1 MALPRDEFVLGIDS
15 PEARGLSERAALQ
28 RLETD
33 GPNEL
38 PTAKA
43 RGISVLLKE
52 VVSEPMVSLLIACGG
67 IYWVLGDK
75 QEAAMLLGFLALILF
90 ITLFQQK
97 KTDAA
102 LEALRNLS
110 SPRALVIRDGRR
122 KRIAGREVVRDD
134 ILLVSE
140 GDRVPA
146 DAELLMSSNVMVDES
161 LLTGESVPVQKT
173 LRGEG
178 KTDNEESRLFAGT
191 TVVRG
196 QAIARVFATGVH
208 TEIGKIGKV
217 LESATPEVTP
227 LQTETARFTTIIAVI
242 AGALCLIVVVVYG
255 FTRNNWIDGFLTG
268 LTLAMAILPNELPAV
283 LLIFLALG
291 AWRISQRHVLTRTMP
306 AVENLGAATVL
317 CVDKTG
323 TLTMNQMAVQM
334 LYADEGGGEDH
345 DLRMRGGLAL
355 PERFHALVEFGI
367 LASSPSPFDP
377 MERAVHEIGSD
388 YLSNTEH
395 LHPDWQL
402 AREYPLMP
410 ELLAV
415 SYVWKG
421 DAAGGYTV
429 GAKGA
434 PEAIVDLCHMN
445 PVDAMRIAEKVRQF
459 GNTGLRVIAVARA
472 TVRTSPLPEKQHDYD
487 FEFIGLLG
495 LSDPVRPHVPEAISE
510 CYRAGI
516 RVLMIT
522 GDHAHTAA
530 AIAREIGLRNPGDII
545 TGAELHAMDD
555 VELARR
561 LQTANCFARIVPDQ
575 KLRIVEVLKRQ
586 GEVVAM
592 TGDGVNDAPALKS
605 AQIGIAMGSRGTDV
619 ARESAAL
626 VLLDDDFSSIV
637 EAIAT
642 GRRIFDNLRGA
653 MAYLLSVHI
662 PIAGISVLPVLFR
675 LPLVL
680 LPVHIAFLHLIIEPA
695 CSVAFEAEPI
705 SPEAM
710 KRRPRPPNRPLF
722 SSSLIGPAVLQGL
735 GVLVIML
742 GVFLVSLIRGQGESD
757 ARALTFT
764 TLIFANLGLILVNRS
779 WSQSV
784 IEGLK
789 TPNKAL
795 WWVVAGSLSI
805 LGLVMYTP
813 YTRTLFRFSYLHGT
827 DIAISLAAGIAS
839 IVWFE
844 VWKRFRPSR
853 DLA

>member
-1 MALPRDEFVLGIDS
+1 VSDDVAT
-15 PEARGLSERAALQ
+15 GLSDREAQQ
-28 RLETD
+28 RLERD

-43 RGISVLLKE
+43 RRITVLLKE
-52 VVSEPMVSLLIACGG
+52 IVSEPMVSLLISCGA
-67 IYWVLGDK
+67 IYLILGDR
-75 QEAAMLLGFLALILF
+75 QEAAVLLGFLAMIIF
-90 ITLFQQK
+90 ITLYQQK

-110 SPRALVIRDGRR
+110 SPRALVMRDGRR
-122 KRIAGREVVRDD
+122 KRIPGREVVRDD
-134 ILLVSE
+134 ILIMGE

-146 DAELLMSSNVMVDES
+146 DAVILAGSNVMVDES
-161 LLTGESVPVQKT
+161 LLTGESVPVQKPT
-173 LRGEG
+173 RE
-178 KTDNEESRLFAGT
+178 KLFAGT

-196 QAIARVFATGVH
+196 QAVARVFATGLH
-208 TEIGKIGKV
+208 TGIGKIGKV
-217 LESATPEVTP
+217 LEDAKPEVTR
-227 LQTETARFTTIIAVI
+227 LQVETARFTQRVAVV
-242 AGALCLIVVVVYG
+242 AGALCLLVVIVYSL
-255 FTRNNWIDGFLTG
+255 TRNDWISGLLTG

-291 AWRISQRHVLTRTMP
+291 AWRISQRNVLTRKVP

-323 TLTMNQMAVQM
+323 TLTMNQMAVRL
-334 LYADEGGGEDH
+334 LYSNEDGGEDY
-345 DLRMRGGLAL
+345 DLRIRGGLAL
-355 PERFHALVEFGI
+355 PERFHSLVEFGI

-377 MERAVHEIGSD
+377 MEKAVHEVGDS

-395 LHPDWQL
+395 LHPSWQL

-415 SYVWKG
+415 SHVWKG
-421 DAAGGYTV
+421 DASGGYTV

-434 PEAIVDLCHMN
+434 PEAIVDLCHL
-445 PVDAMRIAEKVRQF
+445 DDQKARHISRKVEQF
-459 GNTGLRVIAVARA
+459 GENGLRVIGVARA
-472 TVRTSPLPEKQHDYD
+472 AVHIPQTSPLPEKQHDYD
-487 FEFIGLLG
+487 FEFLGLLG
-495 LSDPVRPHVPEAISE
+495 LSDPVRPHVPEAIQE

-516 RVLMIT
+516 RVIMIT
-522 GDHAHTAA
+522 GDHARTAA
-530 AIAREIGLRNPGDII
+530 AIAQEIGLRNPDDII
-545 TGAELHAMDD
+545 TGSELAVMDD
-555 VELARR
+555 VELSSR
-561 LQTANCFARIVPDQ
+561 LQSANCFARIVPEQ
-575 KLRIVEVLKRQ
+575 KLRIVDALKGS
-586 GEVVAM
+586 GEIVAM

-605 AQIGIAMGSRGTDV
+605 AHIGIAMGGRGTDV

-637 EAIAT
+637 DAIAT

-662 PIAGISVLPVLFR
+662 PIAGISVLPVLFK

-695 CSVAFEAEPI
+695 CSVVFEAEPI
-705 SPEAM
+705 SATAM
-710 KRRPRPPNRPLF
+710 TRNPRSPSQPLF
-722 SSSLIGPAVLQGL
+722 SRFLIGPALLQGA
-735 GVLVIML
+735 GVLAIIL
-742 GVFLVSLIRGQGESD
+742 GVFLFSLYRGQSELD

-784 IEGLK
+784 FQGLK

-795 WWVVAGSLSI
+795 WWVLIGGLAI
-805 LGLVMYTP
+805 LAVVLYIP
-813 YTRTLFRFSYLHGT
+813 YARSVFRFSFLHPA
-827 DIAISLAAGIAS
+827 DLAVCSAAAVVS
-839 IVWFE
+839 ILWFE
-844 VWKRFRPSR
+844 VWKRLR
-853 DLA
+853 A